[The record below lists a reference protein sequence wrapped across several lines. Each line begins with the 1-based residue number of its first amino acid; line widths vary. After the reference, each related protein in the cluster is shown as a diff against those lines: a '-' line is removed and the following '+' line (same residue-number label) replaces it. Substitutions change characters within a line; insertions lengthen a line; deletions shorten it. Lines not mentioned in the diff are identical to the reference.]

1 MSKSNEYIWY
11 CPRPSCNAIVFKTTK
26 PFITDGIFKCRRC
39 NEPITA
45 ERLMKENKKN
55 IKRYLDS

>member
-11 CPRPSCNAIVFKTTK
+11 CHKLNCNEIIFKTK
-26 PFITDGIFKCRRC
+26 NPFIIDGIFKCKGC
-39 NEPITA
+39 GKLVTA
-45 ERLMKENKKN
+45 ETLMKENNKN